1 MNIRFNSVEL
11 DGFMSFD
18 RASLDISDLGIVSV
32 KGINEYEPLA
42 TSNGSGK
49 SALSESILW
58 CLTGS
63 TSRGAT
69 DVANHIL
76 NKGVYVTV
84 DLDIDDS
91 NYVITR
97 AKNHCDYGSMLKIVR
112 NGEDISGNT
121 LTKSKT
127 ILEDEFNHS
136 LDYDTLTSI
145 IILSQ
150 GLPGRLST
158 LKPSSRKSRLEELSK
173 TDHYIDGL
181 QIKLNSAIADLN
193 SRFTDINGQIIQ
205 CNTRINTGNMN
216 IGVNTQKIDTI
227 KQKAQSLIDKDT
239 AERLESEIIPELNS
253 EISQLSADIYQLTTE
268 RNQLESTNRDLSRE
282 FDTKKLA
289 NDNYMMQYTSYHSAV
304 CPTCNQV
311 IANQANLEALRSQL
325 EKDMQS
331 NKARLVEILNERNQ
345 IESDI
350 IRLNGDIS
358 LKQEKLNNSQ
368 QELKIY
374 QDQLTDYKSYSSST
388 TLLEE
393 AIQSDRDIIDAETK
407 KKSDLEI
414 ELSSITEELAIANY
428 FKNQL
433 SRKFRSFLLEGVID
447 YMNHKSEEYSP
458 YLFEKQ
464 GTVNLEIDGNNIN
477 IYLGDR
483 RFEDLSGG
491 EGRRVDIILQLIQR
505 DLARNESG
513 FSSNLLVLDEI
524 LDNLD
529 ATGADA
535 VIDLLEYKS
544 PDIDSLL
551 IVSHK
556 PDINIPS
563 DRTLTVVKNSDQIS
577 RIMKSGE

>member
-1 MNIRFNSVEL
+1 MNIQFNRVEL

-18 RASLDISDLGIVSV
+18 RASLTISDLGIVSV

-76 NKGVYVTV
+76 NKGVYVTL
-84 DLDIDDS
+84 DMDIDDN

-97 AKNHCDYGSMLKIVR
+97 AKNHCDYGSALKIVR

-121 LTKSKT
+121 LTKSKA
-127 ILEDEFNHS
+127 ILEEEFNHS

-173 TDHYIDGL
+173 TDHYIDAL
-181 QIKLNSAIADLN
+181 QTKVNSAIADLN
-193 SRFTDINGQIIQ
+193 QQFTSINGQIIQ
-205 CNTRINTGNMN
+205 CTTRINTSNMS
-216 IGVNTQKIDTI
+216 IGVNAQKINTI
-227 KQKAQSLIDKDT
+227 KEKASSLIDEAT
-239 AERLESEIIPELNS
+239 ASQLESEIIPELSS
-253 EISQLSADIYQLTTE
+253 EISQLSADIYQLTTQ
-268 RNQLESTNRDLSRE
+268 RNELETRGRDLSRE
-282 FDTKKLA
+282 FDSKKLA
-289 NDNYMMQYTSYHSAV
+289 NDNYMAQYQSYHSAV

-325 EKDMQS
+325 EKDMQA
-331 NKARLVEILNERNQ
+331 NKSRLVEILNERNQ
-345 IESDI
+345 IESEV

-368 QELKIY
+368 AELAAF
-374 QDQLTDYKSYSSST
+374 QAQMNDYKSYSSST

-393 AIQSDRDIIDAETK
+393 AIESDKKVISEETTR
-407 KKSDLEI
+407 KSELEA
-414 ELSSITEELAIANY
+414 SIAGINESLAIANY

-433 SRKFRSFLLEGVID
+433 SRKFRSFLLEGVIE

-464 GTVNLEIDGNNIN
+464 GLVRLEIDGNNIN
-477 IYLGDR
+477 IYLGNR

-535 VIDLLEYKS
+535 VINLLEYKS
-544 PDIDSLL
+544 PDINSLL

-563 DRTLTVVKNSDQIS
+563 DSTLTVVKNSDQIS

>member
-1 MNIRFNSVEL
+1 
-11 DGFMSFD
+11 
-18 RASLDISDLGIVSV
+18 
-32 KGINEYEPLA
+32 
-42 TSNGSGK
+42 
-49 SALSESILW
+49 
-58 CLTGS
+58 
-63 TSRGAT
+63 
-69 DVANHIL
+69 
-76 NKGVYVTV
+76 
-84 DLDIDDS
+84 
-91 NYVITR
+91 
-97 AKNHCDYGSMLKIVR
+97 
-112 NGEDISGNT
+112 
-121 LTKSKT
+121 
-127 ILEDEFNHS
+127 
-136 LDYDTLTSI
+136 
-145 IILSQ
+145 
-150 GLPGRLST
+150 
-158 LKPSSRKSRLEELSK
+158 
-173 TDHYIDGL
+173 
-181 QIKLNSAIADLN
+181 
-193 SRFTDINGQIIQ
+193 
-205 CNTRINTGNMN
+205 
-216 IGVNTQKIDTI
+216 
-227 KQKAQSLIDKDT
+227 
-239 AERLESEIIPELNS
+239 
-253 EISQLSADIYQLTTE
+253 
-268 RNQLESTNRDLSRE
+268 
-282 FDTKKLA
+282 
-289 NDNYMMQYTSYHSAV
+289 MMQYTSYHSAV

-464 GTVNLEIDGNNIN
+464 GIVNLEIDGNNIN

-535 VIDLLEYKS
+535 VIGLLEYKS